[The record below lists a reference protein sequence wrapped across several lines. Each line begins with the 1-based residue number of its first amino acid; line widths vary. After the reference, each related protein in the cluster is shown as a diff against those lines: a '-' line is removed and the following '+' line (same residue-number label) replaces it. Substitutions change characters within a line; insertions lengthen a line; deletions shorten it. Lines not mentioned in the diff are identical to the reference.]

1 MEIILVVVINDISEV
16 LLLFLQ
22 AESETIMELQQAFW
36 NEEDNFETS
45 EKNLYILNRYYAGH
59 LIALL
64 MRLDSE
70 NLNRT
75 DLFAKY
81 YYDKIKE
88 CLGCEKISFDKILS
102 YYYQYG
108 NYNGG
113 VENMQIECN
122 FEVEPE
128 EVNCYVCNCENISQT
143 NCILINQYLNLNY
156 CKLKDGTS
164 C

>member
-1 MEIILVVVINDISEV
+1 MTNEISEI
-16 LLLFLQ
+16 LLSILQ
-22 AESETIMELQQAFW
+22 AESEYIMNLQIGQW
-36 NEEDNFETS
+36 NEEDNFEIS
-45 EKNLYILNRYYAGH
+45 EKNLYTLNKYYAGH

-64 MRLDSE
+64 IKLDSS
-70 NLNRT
+70 T
-75 DLFAKY
+75 MGQKDLFIKY
-81 YYDKIKE
+81 YYDKLKE

-113 VENMQIECN
+113 IENMQIECN

-128 EVNCYVCNCENISQT
+128 ELECEVCECNTPAQDNCV
-143 NCILINQYLNLNY
+143 LINQYLNLNY
-156 CKLKDGTS
+156 CQLKDGTS